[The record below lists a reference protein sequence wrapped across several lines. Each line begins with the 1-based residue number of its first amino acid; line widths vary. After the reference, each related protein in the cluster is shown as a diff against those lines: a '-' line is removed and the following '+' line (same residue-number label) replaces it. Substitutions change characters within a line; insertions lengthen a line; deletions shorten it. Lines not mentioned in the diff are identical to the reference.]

1 MQGTLEE
8 LRNIAVSQDIKERLM
23 MAVCKVA
30 VEVYVD
36 PASTA
41 EQKNYA
47 VSWGKSP
54 RSIAEQ
60 MTPLVV
66 TLAAD
71 NTDAKLIE
79 AVHTVFDVYASIL
92 VSEPV

>member
-1 MQGTLEE
+1 MQGSLEQ

-30 VEVYVD
+30 VDVYVD
-36 PASTA
+36 PATTA
-41 EQKNYA
+41 EEKNYA
-47 VSWGKSP
+47 VAWAKSP

-71 NTDAKLIE
+71 STDAKLLL
-79 AVHTVFDVYASIL
+79 AVRTVFDVYASIL
-92 VSEPV
+92 AVA